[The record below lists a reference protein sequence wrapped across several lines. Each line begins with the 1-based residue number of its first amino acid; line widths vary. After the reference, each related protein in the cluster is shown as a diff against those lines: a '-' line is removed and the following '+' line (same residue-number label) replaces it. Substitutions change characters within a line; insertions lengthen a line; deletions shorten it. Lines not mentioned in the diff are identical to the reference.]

1 MAVTRRRPAKPAPV
15 QCSWL
20 GYFGTTGLAEI
31 DYLIADRFVV
41 PQGEEAFYSETRFVY
56 KAGRRP
62 GGGAVPELTAAIPY
76 ALAILIGG
84 IACGFINT
92 LASSGSA
99 ISLPL
104 LLFIGL
110 PEIAA
115 NATNRLSVLFGSLMA
130 LRTFHAEGKLE
141 WRAAGKMVM
150 PATLGSIVGVV
161 AAELLPNRDMGLI
174 ITAAVLIALL
184 LLFTKLKDALA
195 RDHGLPPQITAIGL
209 FALAFVGIWLG
220 FIVLDGATYLL
231 LVLIL
236 LFRFDLARANAL
248 KVLLL
253 VTTTLVPIMLF
264 SQRGDI
270 WWKEGLL
277 LSAGSI
283 LGGYLGARMSART
296 QARVWVF
303 RTLVAVILL
312 ELVHLGV
319 HYFKPFV

>member
-1 MAVTRRRPAKPAPV
+1 MPDLA
-15 QCSWL
+15 
-20 GYFGTTGLAEI
+20 GL
-31 DYLIADRFVV
+31 
-41 PQGEEAFYSETRFVY
+41 
-56 KAGRRP
+56 
-62 GGGAVPELTAAIPY
+62 IPY
-76 ALAILIGG
+76 VLAILIGG
-84 IACGFINT
+84 LACGFINT

-104 LLFIGL
+104 LLFLGL

-130 LRTFHAEGKLE
+130 LQTFHAEGKLD
-141 WRAAGKMVM
+141 WRAAGKMVV
-150 PATLGSIVGVV
+150 PATLGSVVGVV
-161 AAELLPNRDMGLI
+161 AAEALPNREMGLV

-184 LLFTKLKDALA
+184 LLFTKLKEALA
-195 RDHGLPPQITAIGL
+195 KEHGLPPRVTAAGL
-209 FALAFVGIWLG
+209 AALAFVGVWLG

-236 LFRFDLARANAL
+236 LFRFDLPHANAL

-253 VTTTLVPIMLF
+253 VTTTLVPIVLF
-264 SQRGDI
+264 TRHGDI

-283 LGGYLGARMSART
+283 LGGYLGARVSAQER
-296 QARVWVF
+296 ARIWVF

-312 ELVHLGV
+312 ELVQLGI

>member
-1 MAVTRRRPAKPAPV
+1 M
-15 QCSWL
+15 Q
-20 GYFGTTGLAEI
+20 
-31 DYLIADRFVV
+31 
-41 PQGEEAFYSETRFVY
+41 
-56 KAGRRP
+56 
-62 GGGAVPELTAAIPY
+62 ELTAAIPY
-76 ALAILIGG
+76 VLAILIGG
-84 IACGFINT
+84 LVCGFINT

-104 LLFIGL
+104 LLFLGL

-130 LRTFHAEGKLE
+130 LRTFHAEGKLD
-141 WRAAGKMVM
+141 WPAAGKMIV
-150 PATLGSIVGVV
+150 PATVGSVVGVI
-161 AAELLPNRDMGLI
+161 AAELLPNRDMGLM

-184 LLFTKLKDALA
+184 LLFTKLKEALA
-195 RDHGLPPQITAIGL
+195 RDHLLPPQITALGL
-209 FALAFVGIWLG
+209 FALAFVGMWLG

-283 LGGYLGARMSART
+283 LGGYLGARVSAQP
-296 QARVWVF
+296 QARLWVF
-303 RTLVAVILL
+303 RLLVAVILL
-312 ELVHLGV
+312 ELVQLAV

>member
-1 MAVTRRRPAKPAPV
+1 
-15 QCSWL
+15 
-20 GYFGTTGLAEI
+20 
-31 DYLIADRFVV
+31 
-41 PQGEEAFYSETRFVY
+41 
-56 KAGRRP
+56 
-62 GGGAVPELTAAIPY
+62 VPELTGLIPY

-84 IACGFINT
+84 IACGFVNT

-104 LLFIGL
+104 LLFLGL

-130 LRTFHAEGKLE
+130 LRTFHAEGKME
-141 WRAAGKMVM
+141 WRAAGKMVV

-161 AAELLPNRDMGLI
+161 AAEMLPNRDMGLI
-174 ITAAVLIALL
+174 ITAAVMVALL
-184 LLFTKLKDALA
+184 LLFTKLKEALA
-195 RDHGLPPQITAIGL
+195 RDQHLPPRITAVGL
-209 FALAFVGIWLG
+209 FALAFVGVWLG

-236 LFRFDLARANAL
+236 LFRFDLPRANAL

-253 VTTTLVPIMLF
+253 VTTTLVPIALF
-264 SQRGDI
+264 TQRGDI

-283 LGGYLGARMSART
+283 LGGYLGARLSARP
-296 QARVWVF
+296 QARLWVF
-303 RTLVAVILL
+303 RVLVAVILL
-312 ELVHLGV
+312 ELADLGV